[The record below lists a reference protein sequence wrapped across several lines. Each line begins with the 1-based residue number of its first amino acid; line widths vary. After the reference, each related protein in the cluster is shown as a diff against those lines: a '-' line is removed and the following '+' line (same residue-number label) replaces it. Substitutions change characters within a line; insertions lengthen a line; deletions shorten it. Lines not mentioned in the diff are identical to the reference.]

1 MEWIDGLA
9 AALGVDN
16 LTAEEISRLLAASR
30 RVAHE
35 VERMITPLA
44 ADLVGVA
51 AGFRMSEGADQA
63 TALSEM
69 LATLEE
75 RLPGE

>member
-16 LTAEEISRLLAASR
+16 LSAEEISRLLAVSR

-35 VERMITPLA
+35 VERMVTPLA
-44 ADLVGVA
+44 AYLVGVA
-51 AGFRMSEGADQA
+51 AGFRMSEGADQGA
-63 TALSEM
+63 ALAAA
-69 LATLEE
+69 LAVVEE